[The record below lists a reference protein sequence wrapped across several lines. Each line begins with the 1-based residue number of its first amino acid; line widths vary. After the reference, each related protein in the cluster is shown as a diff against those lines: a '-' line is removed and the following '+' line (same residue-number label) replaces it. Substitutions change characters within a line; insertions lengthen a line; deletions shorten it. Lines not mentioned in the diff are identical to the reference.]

1 MKALE
6 FLGMKFNVED
16 IKFIFLKN
24 NKRIKDKYKYNEFC
38 ELILPNN
45 AEKRNEMNQRVL
57 NLNYMNELSD
67 KTKNLI
73 CLLFQKIIEGER
85 SNEIYRNMLAIVPNS
100 SGFDLFN
107 LMKKNYAAGICKK
120 DIETFLSSRGK
131 VYNNNEVDLI
141 MKKLD
146 KNQDGIVDYT
156 EFLTEITPKVI
167 F

>member
-107 LMKKNYAAGICKK
+107 LMKKLCGRYMQK
-120 DIETFLSSRGK
+120 R
-131 VYNNNEVDLI
+131 Y
-141 MKKLD
+141 
-146 KNQDGIVDYT
+146 
-156 EFLTEITPKVI
+156 
-167 F
+167 